1 MSKRRL
7 DLILDMLEKDSNDTF
22 LIYAAALEYQ
32 KEGNQKKAVGHLEN
46 LTVRFPDY
54 LAAYYT
60 LGKIYENTGEFDKAI
75 TTYKKGKEVAKKQK
89 DEKTIGELTEALMLL
104 DEEEDNW

>member
-7 DLILDMLEKDSNDTF
+7 DLILEMLEKDPTDNF

-32 KEGNQKKAVGHLEN
+32 KEGKEKKAMKHLEK
-46 LTVRFPDY
+46 LTGNYPDY

-60 LGKIYENTGEFDKAI
+60 LGKIYENTGHIDKAI
-75 TTYKKGKEVAKKQK
+75 LTYKKGKEVAKKQK

-104 DEEEDNW
+104 DEEENNW